1 MILVL
6 VLRHSIE
13 NIIDAIWRCLIRLLV
28 QTQELVTRAE
38 LRIEAFSLDLFS
50 CSFVFNQFTLELS
63 LQLFQLMLVPCRG
76 YKKSFLTVIC
86 SVDLLHL
93 KSKNLWYLYFQYP
106 AII

>member
-1 MILVL
+1 MLVL

-50 CSFVFNQFTLELS
+50 CSFVINQFTQFLELS

-76 YKKSFLTVIC
+76 YKKRFLTVIC
-86 SVDLLHL
+86 SADLLHL
-93 KSKNLWYLYFQYP
+93 KTKYLWYLYF
-106 AII
+106 